1 MLVALLFVHTAAANP
16 KYPAIVYNELGLDVA
31 PACTLCHRDNLG
43 GRKTVEKPFGIT
55 VMSLGLNGKNGS
67 DVLPGILA
75 DMAADPVTYD
85 SDGDGVGDI
94 DELQNGTDPNVA
106 GSTLSPP
113 KYGCLSTTPRTAPAA
128 LLGLAAL
135 GLVLRRRR

>member
-1 MLVALLFVHTAAANP
+1 MFVALLFVHTAAANP

-43 GRKTVEKPFGIT
+43 GLGTVEKPFGLEL
-55 VMSLGLNGKNGS
+55 MDRGLTATNGA
-67 DVLPGILA
+67 DELPGLLD
-75 DMAADPVTYD
+75 DMETDEVD

-94 DELQNGTDPNVA
+94 AELKDGTDPNVA

-113 KYGCLSTTPRTAPAA
+113 KYGCLSTTSGTVPAA
-128 LLGLAAL
+128 LLALLAL
-135 GLVLRRRR
+135 GLVRRRRV

>member
-1 MLVALLFVHTAAANP
+1 MLVALLLVHTAAANP
-16 KYPAIVYNELGLDVA
+16 KYPAIVYNHLGLDVA

-43 GRKTVEKPFGIT
+43 GKGTVEKPFGLW
-55 VMSLGLNGKNGS
+55 MYDNGLRGDSTEQDLTDLLDQNE
-67 DVLPGILA
+67 A
-75 DMAADPVTYD
+75 DEVD

-94 DELQNGTDPNVA
+94 AELQDGTDPNVA

-113 KYGCLSTTPRTAPAA
+113 KYGCLSTTSGTAPAA
-128 LLGLAAL
+128 LLALTAL

>member
-1 MLVALLFVHTAAANP
+1 MLVALLLVHTAAANP

-43 GRKTVEKPFGIT
+43 GVGTVEKPFGLT
-55 VMSLGLNGKNGS
+55 AMSLGLNGKNGT
-67 DVLPGILA
+67 DVLPGIL
-75 DMAADPVTYD
+75 DEMAADPVTYD
-85 SDGDGVGDI
+85 SDGDGDGDI
-94 DELQNGTDPNVA
+94 AELQDGTDPNVA

-128 LLGLAAL
+128 LLALVAL
-135 GLVLRRRR
+135 GLVRRRR

>member
-1 MLVALLFVHTAAANP
+1 MLVALVLVHTAAANP

-43 GRKTVEKPFGIT
+43 GVGTVEKPFGLT
-55 VMSLGLNGKNGS
+55 AMSLGLNGKNGT
-67 DVLPGILA
+67 DVLPGIL
-75 DMAADPVTYD
+75 DEMAADPVTYD

-113 KYGCLSTTPRTAPAA
+113 KYGCLNTTSGAAPSA
-128 LLGLAAL
+128 LLSLMAL
-135 GLVLRRRR
+135 GLVRRRR

>member
-1 MLVALLFVHTAAANP
+1 MLVALLLVHTAAANP

-43 GRKTVEKPFGIT
+43 GLGTVEKPFGLEL
-55 VMSLGLNGKNGS
+55 MDRGLSGTNGES
-67 DVLPGILA
+67 ELPGLLD
-75 DMAADPVTYD
+75 DMETDDVD

-94 DELQNGTDPNVA
+94 AELKDGTDPNVA

-113 KYGCLSTTPRTAPAA
+113 KYGCLSTASGAAPTA
-128 LLGLAAL
+128 LLALAAL
-135 GLVLRRRR
+135 GLARRRRR

>member
-43 GRKTVEKPFGIT
+43 GVGTVEKPFGLT
-55 VMSLGLNGKNGS
+55 SMSLGLNGKNGT
-67 DVLPGILA
+67 DELPGIL
-75 DMAADPVTYD
+75 DEMAADPVTYD
-85 SDGDGVGDI
+85 SDGDGAGDI
-94 DELQNGTDPNVA
+94 EELKDGTDPNVA

-113 KYGCLSTTPRTAPAA
+113 QYGCLNAVSGTGPTA
-128 LLGLAAL
+128 LLALAAL
-135 GLVLRRRR
+135 GLA